1 MAEVRMPAR
10 FRQQLLFRQ
19 SGRTADLVRNQTWA
33 DYDLQLLFKQVGL
46 RLNNEAA
53 KVSALK

>member
-1 MAEVRMPAR
+1 MPAR

-19 SGRTADLVRNQTWA
+19 SGRTADLARNQTWA
-33 DYDLQLLFKQVGL
+33 DYDFQLLFKQVGL